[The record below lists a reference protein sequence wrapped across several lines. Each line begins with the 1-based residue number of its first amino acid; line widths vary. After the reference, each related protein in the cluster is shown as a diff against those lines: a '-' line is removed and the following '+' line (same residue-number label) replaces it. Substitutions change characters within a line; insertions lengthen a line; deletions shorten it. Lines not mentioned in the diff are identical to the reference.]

1 MPQPKKILV
10 LETVQE
16 ESSESFDED
25 SLDLEDMTLLAMKF
39 RNFLKF
45 SKIENKK
52 KPLDLVSNPRVNT
65 VRVHEIGNNLR
76 EKKER
81 KKRLGYQC
89 LYGKKDTGT
98 LTSRCVLFLSI
109 NTYIYDDLT
118 MSICSGF

>member
-52 KPLDLVSNPRVNT
+52 KPLDLVSNPRVNAM
-65 VRVHEIGNNLR
+65 RIHEI
-76 EKKER
+76 
-81 KKRLGYQC
+81 
-89 LYGKKDTGT
+89 
-98 LTSRCVLFLSI
+98 
-109 NTYIYDDLT
+109 
-118 MSICSGF
+118 

>member
-10 LETVQE
+10 LEIVQE

-65 VRVHEIGNNLR
+65 VRIHEIRNNLR

-81 KKRLGYQC
+81 KK
-89 LYGKKDTGT
+89 KDSAISAVGT
-98 LTSRCVLFLSI
+98 RCPRK
-109 NTYIYDDLT
+109 NRNPT
-118 MSICSGF
+118 

>member
-52 KPLDLVSNPRVNT
+52 KPLDLVSNPRVNPM
-65 VRVHEIGNNLR
+65 RVPEIGNNLG
-76 EKKER
+76 EKK
-81 KKRLGYQC
+81 KTRLSVPIWEKGYRDIN
-89 LYGKKDTGT
+89 LEMH
-98 LTSRCVLFLSI
+98 SLFVHQYLQI
-109 NTYIYDDLT
+109 
-118 MSICSGF
+118 

>member
-65 VRVHEIGNNLR
+65 VRIHEIGNNLR

-81 KKRLGYQC
+81 KKKTRLSVPIWEKGYRDIN
-89 LYGKKDTGT
+89 LEMH
-98 LTSRCVLFLSI
+98 SLFVYQYL
-109 NTYIYDDLT
+109 YIYMMT
-118 MSICSGF
+118 